1 LLLYLP
7 RLLTDASQVVT
18 AVNLRNKLLLVF
30 FALAFAPLVLV
41 ELVNYRSGLSAVG
54 AQLRARADESA
65 AAISRRIGRTLD
77 KRESRLLELARF
89 DSLRAYV
96 RDARDARAAAGASG
110 AGGTQTAGS
119 APPAAGQARPAK
131 PDIPETVRAHLGA
144 FFRNNREYL
153 ESITCLDASGGPPL
167 FRVPGGSTSS
177 ASPAA
182 PGDEVSFQTDDFVEK
197 EARDDKRVWGLRKP
211 EALRSPVTEETYGA
225 ALRITVPVYSPAD
238 DSIIGALV
246 AEIKL
251 KGVVEDAAET
261 DAPAAR
267 APTRDDAQASQPD
280 GAGGSVGVAASPG
293 EARPAVVVIDNASG
307 LVIYDTS
314 GGFRQ
319 LAAESAMPE
328 FASVA
333 ARMRS
338 GASGWEFYDEPD
350 GVRRLA
356 VFRQVDALNL
366 SLAVGE
372 DYTTAAGPVRRW
384 GLLAVALALAA
395 AAAAFVLLLLIAR
408 RTTEDIERVA
418 RAASSIAGGQVSQR
432 IAPGA
437 TAETRAL
444 AESFNQMSDRL
455 RGFIAK
461 EAESRQ
467 FESFMRISAMITHDL
482 KNAIAGLSMLVANME
497 RRWNQEEFRADAV
510 ESLRDAT
517 EKLSRTAARLS
528 EPAKSL
534 SGEYRMTA
542 REIDLVPIFRRVL
555 ATVAEPS
562 RPLYEIEARLPDSL
576 VATVE
581 PTRVENVFENLVI
594 NALEAMGA
602 KGGTLAVE
610 AGALEGGLVFFSVA
624 DTGVGMSEEFVKERL
639 FRPFSTTKTKGI
651 GLGLFTCKE
660 VVEAHGGRL
669 EVESHIGVG
678 TRFRVVLPSRLFKSG
693 ERRGQPGKATAAV
706 EPRGPGAPV

>member
-1 LLLYLP
+1 M
-7 RLLTDASQVVT
+7 T
-18 AVNLRNKLLLVF
+18 A
-30 FALAFAPLVLV
+30 
-41 ELVNYRSGLSAVG
+41 G
-54 AQLRARADESA
+54 AQ
-65 AAISRRIGRTLD
+65 T
-77 KRESRLLELARF
+77 
-89 DSLRAYV
+89 
-96 RDARDARAAAGASG
+96 
-110 AGGTQTAGS
+110 
-119 APPAAGQARPAK
+119 AAGQARPAK
-131 PDIPETVRAHLGA
+131 PIPETVGAPLSA
-144 FFRNNREYL
+144 FFKSNREYL
-153 ESITCLDASGGPPL
+153 ESVTCLDSSGGPL
-167 FRVPGGSTSS
+167 FRLPRGSTSS
-177 ASPAA
+177 AA
-182 PGDEVSFQTDDFVEK
+182 PGDDVTFQTDFFVER
-197 EARDDKRVWGLRKP
+197 ETRYDKRVWGLRKP
-211 EALRSPVTEETYGA
+211 EALRSPVTEESYGA
-225 ALRITVPVYSPAD
+225 ALRVTVPVYSPAG

-251 KGVVEDAAET
+251 KSVVEDAAET
-261 DAPAAR
+261 DAPASK
-267 APTRDDAQASQPD
+267 APTRDGAQASQQ
-280 GAGGSVGVAASPG
+280 GVAGSGVAAASPG
-293 EARPAVVVIDNASG
+293 ETRPVVVVIDNATSRI
-307 LVIYDTS
+307 VYDTS

-319 LAAESAMPE
+319 QVAESAMPE
-328 FASVA
+328 FAGVA
-333 ARMRS
+333 ASMRS
-338 GASGWEFYDEPD
+338 GASGWDFYDEPG

-366 SLAVGE
+366 SLAVAE

-384 GLLAVALALAA
+384 DLLAVALALAA
-395 AAAAFVLLLLIAR
+395 SASALVLLLLIAR
-408 RTTEDIERVA
+408 RTTEDLEGVA
-418 RAASSIAGGQVSQR
+418 RAAAAIAEGQVNQR

-444 AESFNQMSDRL
+444 AESFNKMSDRL

-497 RRWNQEEFRADAV
+497 RRWNQEEFRADVV

-517 EKLSRTAARLS
+517 EKLNRTAARLS

-534 SGEYRMTA
+534 SGEYRITA
-542 REIDLVPIFRRVL
+542 REVDLVPVFQRVL

-562 RPLYEIEARLPDSL
+562 RPLYEVEARLPDSL
-576 VATVE
+576 VAWVE

-594 NALEAMGA
+594 NALESMGA
-602 KGGTLAVE
+602 KGGTLSVE

-624 DTGVGMSEEFVKERL
+624 DTGVGMTEEFVKERL

-669 EVESHIGVG
+669 EVESRVGVG
-678 TRFRVVLPSRLFKSG
+678 TRFRVVLPSRLFKLG

-706 EPRGPGAPV
+706 EPKGPSAPV

>member
-1 LLLYLP
+1 M
-7 RLLTDASQVVT
+7 
-18 AVNLRNKLLLVF
+18 NLKNKLLLVF
-30 FALAFAPLVLV
+30 FALAFVPLVIV
-41 ELVNYRSGLSAVG
+41 GLVNYRSGLSAVG

-65 AAISRRIGRTLD
+65 ARISRRIERTLE
-77 KRESRLLELARF
+77 KRESRLLELASA
-89 DSLRAYV
+89 DPLRAYV
-96 RDARDARAAAGASG
+96 RDVRDARAAAGASS
-110 AGGTQTAGS
+110 AGGTQTTGGAQT
-119 APPAAGQARPAK
+119 AAGQARPTK
-131 PDIPETVRAHLGA
+131 SDIPETVRAPLSA
-144 FFRNNREYL
+144 FFKNNREYL

-167 FRVPGGSTSS
+167 FRLPGGSTSS
-177 ASPAA
+177 TLPAA
-182 PGDEVSFQTDDFVEK
+182 PGDDATFQTEDFVER
-197 EARDDKRVWGLRKP
+197 EARYDKRVWGLRKP
-211 EALRSPVTEETYGA
+211 EALRSPVTEESYGA
-225 ALRITVPVYSPAD
+225 ALRVTVPVYSPAD

-246 AEIKL
+246 AGIKL
-251 KGVVEDAAET
+251 KSVVEDAAET
-261 DAPAAR
+261 DAPAAK
-267 APTRDDAQASQPD
+267 APTRDGAQASQQSV
-280 GAGGSVGVAASPG
+280 AGGGVAAASPG
-293 EARPAVVVIDNASG
+293 EARPVVVVIDNATG
-307 LVIYDTS
+307 LVVYDTS

-319 LAAESAMPE
+319 RAAEAAMPE
-328 FASVA
+328 FAGVA
-333 ARMRS
+333 ASMRS
-338 GASGWEFYDEPD
+338 GASGWDFYDEPG
-350 GVRRLA
+350 GVRRLV

-366 SLAVGE
+366 SLAVAE
-372 DYTTAAGPVRRW
+372 DYTTATGPVRRW
-384 GLLAVALALAA
+384 DLLAITLALAA
-395 AAAAFVLLLLIAR
+395 SASALVLLLLIAR
-408 RTTEDIERVA
+408 RTTEDLEGVA
-418 RAASSIAGGQVSQR
+418 RAAAAIAEGQVSQR

-444 AESFNQMSDRL
+444 AESFNKMSDRL

-467 FESFMRISAMITHDL
+467 FESFIRISAMITHDL

-497 RRWNQEEFRADAV
+497 RRWNQEEFRADVV

-517 EKLSRTAARLS
+517 EKLNRTAARLS

-542 REIDLVPIFRRVL
+542 REIDLVPVFRRVL

-562 RPLYEIEARLPDSL
+562 RPLYEVEARLPDSL
-576 VATVE
+576 VAWVE

-602 KGGTLAVE
+602 KGGTLSVE
-610 AGALEGGLVFFSVA
+610 AGTLEGGLVFFSIA
-624 DTGVGMSEEFVKERL
+624 DTGVGMTEEFVKERL

-669 EVESHIGVG
+669 EVESRVGVG

-706 EPRGPGAPV
+706 EPRGPSAPV